1 MLTAYGPAVSHPRG
15 MEIHILPIKE
25 HQRAAGARLRQALDA
40 AGVSQTAAAEIM
52 AATKQSV
59 NDYLAGRSYPS
70 VYGMYRLT
78 RATGI
83 TFDWVFLAD
92 WSALPARL
100 LEKLQPRL
108 AVAPM
113 AELALDRQEVGT
125 DAFRSTP
132 VPETV
137 TQPEPKRKGT
147 RPRPAVDTG
156 DKILSAPLPKPR
168 RKQQA

>member
-1 MLTAYGPAVSHPRG
+1 MLTAYGRAVSHPRG
-15 MEIHILPIKE
+15 MEIHILPVKE

-40 AGVSQTAAAEIM
+40 AGISQTTAAEIM

-108 AVAPM
+108 AAAPM
-113 AELALDRQEVGT
+113 AELALDRQEVET

-132 VPETV
+132 VLLNV
-137 TQPEPKRKGT
+137 AQPEAKRKGA
-147 RPRPAVDTG
+147 RPKLAEDVG
-156 DKILSAPLPKPR
+156 DKILAPPAPKPR
-168 RKQQA
+168 RRQKA